1 VAPSSK
7 SPPSDG
13 TATRKNT
20 SRSIL
25 SYLRPHALDLFVGVL
40 LLLVTN
46 ALDKAIPWFLKGAID
61 ALSEG
66 DIETVQWSAIVVFVI
81 AAVMWFVRTASRIRV
96 FNIGRDVE
104 YELRNELLERIHHLG
119 ASFFRRMPTGDIMS
133 RATNDLGQ
141 VRLLVGFGAL
151 NVVNSVFAYAG
162 ALGLML
168 ALSPELTLWA
178 LVPLPFFAVATRYFS
193 RAMFRMSRESQEALS
208 TLSDRAQES
217 IAGVRLVRAFDIEE
231 HVERRFEDAN
241 QNALKRNMRL
251 VALRGVMWPVLSSLS
266 SIGTLVVI
274 WRGGSMVLDKQLT
287 IGEFAAFISYLGQL
301 VGPTMA
307 FGFLLSVVQRGRVSF
322 ARVREILDAKPDV
335 EDRAGAKP
343 ATTEGEVTVQD
354 LHFSY
359 GDRKVLD
366 GVSFEVSPQDSL
378 AIVGRTGSGKS
389 TIAALLPRLLDT
401 PGDSVFLDGTDV
413 DELELKSLRRA
424 VGYAPQ
430 DTFLFSTTIE
440 RNVGFG
446 LDDPSAPD
454 AQERIRAA
462 TRDAAILDEIEEM
475 PEGFETVVGERGV
488 QLSGGQKQ
496 RIALARALLRE
507 PAVLVLDDPM
517 SAVDART
524 ERRILEALSR
534 AGEGRT
540 LVLVTNRVAAA
551 ALTKRIVILD
561 RGRIVDSGTHEEL
574 KARGGFYATLCERQE
589 LEAELTAL

>member
-1 VAPSSK
+1 MSLA
-7 SPPSDG
+7 
-13 TATRKNT
+13 
-20 SRSIL
+20 I
-25 SYLRPHALDLFVGVL
+25 GVV

-46 ALDKAIPWFLKGAID
+46 ALDKAIPWFLKGAVD
-61 ALSEG
+61 ALLHG
-66 DIETVQWSAIVVFVI
+66 DVETVRNSAIIVFAI

-104 YELRNELLERIHHLG
+104 YELRNEVLERIHHLG

-133 RATNDLGQ
+133 RATNDLTQ

-151 NVVNSVFAYAG
+151 NVVNSVFAYVG

-178 LVPLPFFAVATRYFS
+178 LIPLPLFAIATRYFS
-193 RAMFRMSRESQEALS
+193 RSMFRMSREAQEALS
-208 TLSDRAQES
+208 TMSDRAQES
-217 IAGVRLVRAFDIEE
+217 IAGVRLVRAFDIED
-231 HVERRFEDAN
+231 HVQARFEDAN
-241 QNALKRNMRL
+241 QNALRKNMRL
-251 VALRGVMWPVLSSLS
+251 VALRGLMWPVLSTLS
-266 SIGTLVVI
+266 SVGVLIVI
-274 WRGGSMVLDKQLT
+274 ARGGTMVLDRHLT
-287 IGEFAAFISYLGQL
+287 PGEFAAFISYLGQL

-322 ARVREILDAKPDV
+322 ARVREILDARPDV
-335 EDRAGAKP
+335 EDSPNARPPTHEGAV
-343 ATTEGEVTVQD
+343 AVDD
-354 LHFSY
+354 LHFAY
-359 GDRKVLD
+359 GERKVLD
-366 GVSFEVSPQDSL
+366 GVSFEVAPEESL

-401 PGDSVFLDGTDV
+401 PKNSVFLDGTDV
-413 DELELKSLRRA
+413 ADIELKGLRRA

-430 DTFLFSTTIE
+430 DTFLFSTTVE
-440 RNVGFG
+440 RNIGFG
-446 LDDPSAPD
+446 LDDPGAPD
-454 AQERIRAA
+454 APARIRAA
-462 TRDAAILDEIEEM
+462 ARDASILDEIEGM

-551 ALTKRIVILD
+551 ALTKRIVVLD

-589 LEAELTAL
+589 LEAELSVL